1 VSVAKIDAE
10 NAVIYAK
17 SWGKCSEL
25 TAFIAA
31 THAVTTGIAT
41 MLVAHAARAGWRC
54 CKTGFCAPNCDGAAT
69 EPLLLRFFMV
79 GSRLKIRVSLVRFRL
94 WPPFFKHLAQPVTR
108 VVRRFCL
115 RQWPIRGPTRAAA
128 GHAPDLRREASRFCS
143 TASRALSRSYL
154 LGDCCT
160 NECETGVKLLSVVT
174 G

>member
-94 WPPFFKHLAQPVTR
+94 WPPFFI
-108 VVRRFCL
+108 VRMRPQQAPRRSKVMTSLPC
-115 RQWPIRGPTRAAA
+115 AAA
-128 GHAPDLRREASRFCS
+128 SQRS
-143 TASRALSRSYL
+143 TSLIL
-154 LGDCCT
+154 LT
-160 NECETGVKLLSVVT
+160 LVWITSN
-174 G
+174 

>member
-1 VSVAKIDAE
+1 MSVAKIDAE

-69 EPLLLRFFMV
+69 EPLLLEFFMV

-94 WPPFFKHLAQPVTR
+94 RPPFLKHLRDPSRGQHPTTTGKSASHLDEAWTKKR
-108 VVRRFCL
+108 SLFRCRR
-115 RQWPIRGPTRAAA
+115 
-128 GHAPDLRREASRFCS
+128 
-143 TASRALSRSYL
+143 
-154 LGDCCT
+154 
-160 NECETGVKLLSVVT
+160 GVF
-174 G
+174 